1 MPGGTYNTTVNI
13 AGLAITGAVSYT
25 DEGGMAL
32 EIPVPAGNAGTL
44 TTRTDNET
52 GSLTM
57 ASGSHDITTGSTIDL
72 YWSGGARFG
81 ITVGT
86 VSGTTVPIGADDSGT
101 GDNLPTASTA
111 IVADVQKAFNAAID
125 GDELALIAIKMFYAS
140 NTETAQSHVSLVDSG
155 DSEIAG
161 FTLNANKPR
170 NWDIT
175 GGDTNDFTGNPITD
189 GVVSNGSSTNA
200 GTLQL
205 AWLVD
210 ATP

>member
-1 MPGGTYNTTVNI
+1 MATGTLSIGVNVGGLSISRSITRSGDGTGTVEI
-13 AGLAITGAVSYT
+13 A
-25 DEGGMAL
+25 
-32 EIPVPAGNAGTL
+32 VPAGNAGTL

-57 ASGSHDITTGSTIDL
+57 SSGSHDITTGSTIDL
-72 YWSGGARFG
+72 YWTGGSRHG

-111 IVADVQKAFNAAID
+111 IVADVQVPFNASID
-125 GDELALIAIKMFYAS
+125 GDELALIGMEMTYTS
-140 NTETAQSHVSLVDSG
+140 TNETATSHVSLVDSG

-161 FTLNANKPR
+161 VDLTANAPR
-170 NWDIT
+170 AWDIT
-175 GGDTNDFTGNPITD
+175 GGDTNAFTGNPITD
-189 GVVSNGSSTNA
+189 GVISNASSSNA
-200 GTLQL
+200 ATLKI
-205 AWLVD
+205 AWLQD